1 MRNAIYIVIFLLI
14 VSCEYMPS
22 IKEEI
27 SETPPIARVND
38 IFLFKEDVQ
47 DLFKLNVS
55 EQDSILIIK
64 NYIDSWAK
72 QQLLLY
78 QAEINLE
85 IESLGFE
92 KLVEDYRST
101 LYINAYKEALV
112 SNKLDTI
119 VSDAQVKQFYL
130 SSYENFKLNEELVQ
144 LKYIHFNNNRSDEKK
159 LIKLFKSKNNEDIE
173 ELESMQLEFIS
184 YNFNDSIWVNYNE
197 VFNKINVLKDVP
209 KNVVLKKLKFIQ
221 KEDSLGLY
229 LITVKDVLLRNDTA
243 PISYITPTIK
253 QIILQKRKLEL
264 SRKIEI
270 DLLNDAI
277 KNENFEKYKYD

>member
-1 MRNAIYIVIFLLI
+1 M
-14 VSCEYMPS
+14 
-22 IKEEI
+22 
-27 SETPPIARVND
+27 
-38 IFLFKEDVQ
+38 
-47 DLFKLNVS
+47 
-55 EQDSILIIK
+55 
-64 NYIDSWAK
+64 
-72 QQLLLY
+72 
-78 QAEINLE
+78 
-85 IESLGFE
+85 
-92 KLVEDYRST
+92 
-101 LYINAYKEALV
+101 
-112 SNKLDTI
+112 
-119 VSDAQVKQFYL
+119 
-130 SSYENFKLNEELVQ
+130 
-144 LKYIHFNNNRSDEKK
+144 
-159 LIKLFKSKNNEDIE
+159 FKSKKNEDIE

-197 VFNKINVLKDVP
+197 VFNKIDVLKDVP

-229 LITVKDVLLRNDTA
+229 LITVKDVLLRNDIA

>member
-1 MRNAIYIVIFLLI
+1 
-14 VSCEYMPS
+14 MPT
-22 IKEEI
+22 IKEKI

-47 DLFKLNVS
+47 DLFKSNVS

-119 VSDAQVKQFYL
+119 VSDTQVKQFYL

-159 LIKLFKSKNNEDIE
+159 LIKLFKSKKNEDIE

-197 VFNKINVLKDVP
+197 VFNKIDVLKDVP

-229 LITVKDVLLRNDTA
+229 LITVKDVLLRNDIA

-277 KNENFEKYKYD
+277 KNKKFEKYKYD

>member
-47 DLFKLNVS
+47 DLFKSNVS

-184 YNFNDSIWVNYNE
+184 YNFNDSIWVKYNE

>member
-1 MRNAIYIVIFLLI
+1 
-14 VSCEYMPS
+14 MPT
-22 IKEEI
+22 IKEKI

-47 DLFKLNVS
+47 DLFKSNVS

-159 LIKLFKSKNNEDIE
+159 LIKLFKSKKNEDIE

>member
-1 MRNAIYIVIFLLI
+1 
-14 VSCEYMPS
+14 
-22 IKEEI
+22 
-27 SETPPIARVND
+27 
-38 IFLFKEDVQ
+38 
-47 DLFKLNVS
+47 
-55 EQDSILIIK
+55 
-64 NYIDSWAK
+64 
-72 QQLLLY
+72 
-78 QAEINLE
+78 
-85 IESLGFE
+85 
-92 KLVEDYRST
+92 
-101 LYINAYKEALV
+101 
-112 SNKLDTI
+112 LDTI

-130 SSYENFKLNEELVQ
+130 SSHENFKLNEELVQ

-159 LIKLFKSKNNEDIE
+159 LIKLFKSKKNEDIE

>member
-1 MRNAIYIVIFLLI
+1 
-14 VSCEYMPS
+14 MPT
-22 IKEEI
+22 IKEKI

-184 YNFNDSIWVNYNE
+184 YNFNDSIWVKYNE